1 MKNQARMCVSVALVV
16 ISMMCVADVC
26 ASLDMEMYGFGC
38 ITNNSATNAD
48 IGQYQ
53 ITVEVSDE
61 GTDGGFN
68 LVGFKFIN
76 EGPADCVITEI
87 YFQDGSILGFA
98 SIDESLSGVDF
109 KEDEVGSI
117 SPKNLPGGKS
127 IDPQFIATT
136 AFSIEPLNP
145 EPEWGV
151 EPGEWV
157 EIVYSLQSGKTYANI
172 IEELNDGDLRIG
184 THVQAFG
191 NGGSE
196 SFVNVPEP
204 ATMALLG
211 LGGLLLRKKRNR
223 QKNNLV

>member
-1 MKNQARMCVSVALVV
+1 MQNGRSMKNQTRMYVGVV
-16 ISMMCVADVC
+16 LMVVSMMCVANVH
-26 ASLDMEMYGFGC
+26 ATLDTEMYGFGC
-38 ITNNSATNAD
+38 ITNNSMTNAA

-61 GTDGGFN
+61 GTDSRFN

-76 EGPADCVITEI
+76 EGLADCVITEI
-87 YFQDGSILGFA
+87 YFQDGSILGFS
-98 SIDESLSGVDF
+98 SIDESLLGVDF

-127 IDPQFIATT
+127 IDPPFIATT
-136 AFSIEPLNP
+136 GFSIEPLNP
-145 EPEWGV
+145 EPKWGV

-184 THVQAFG
+184 THVQSYAD
-191 NGGSE
+191 GGSE

-204 ATMALLG
+204 TTMALLA
-211 LGGLLLRKKRNR
+211 LGGLILRKRRK
-223 QKNNLV
+223 